1 MKKLLSTAL
10 VLLLALAAYA
20 QKKNGPVITFE
31 KSELDYGRI
40 PQNSERIREFVIVN
54 TGNEPL
60 IIQNATGSCGC
71 TVPEW
76 PKEPIMPKKKA
87 VLRVNYDTS
96 RIGPFSKT
104 VKIYSNAINNG
115 PDGTVSFTVKG
126 EVLAPTAQTA
136 PINQESSP
144 VMNR

>member
-10 VLLLALAAYA
+10 VVLLAAAAYA
-20 QKKNGPVITFE
+20 QKKNGPIITFE
-31 KSELDYGRI
+31 KSELDYGKI
-40 PQNSERIREFVIVN
+40 AQNSERVREFVIVN

-126 EVLAPTAQTA
+126 EVLTPSAQAA
-136 PINQESSP
+136 PINQETSP

>member
-1 MKKLLSTAL
+1 MKKIFS
-10 VLLLALAAYA
+10 ALAMILLVGLVYG
-20 QKKNGPVITFE
+20 QKQNGPVITFE
-31 KSELDYGRI
+31 KPELDYGKI
-40 PQNSERIREFVIVN
+40 PQNSERVREFVIVN

-60 IIQNATGSCGC
+60 IIQNAVGSCGC

-87 VLRVNYDTS
+87 VLRINYDTS

-126 EVLAPTAQTA
+126 DVQAPQAQSA
-136 PINQESSP
+136 PINQETSP

>member
-1 MKKLLSTAL
+1 MKKIVSTL
-10 VLLLALAAYA
+10 VFLIFAGVAFA

-31 KSELDYGRI
+31 KPELDYGKI
-40 PQNSERIREFVIVN
+40 QQNSERVREFVIVN

-60 IIQNATGSCGC
+60 IIQNAVGSCGC

-87 VLRVNYDTS
+87 VLRINYDTS
-96 RIGPFSKT
+96 RLGPFSKT
-104 VKIYSNAINNG
+104 VKIYSNAINNS
-115 PDGTVSFTVKG
+115 PDGTVSFVVKG
-126 EVLAPTAQTA
+126 EVQAAQAQSA
-136 PINQESSP
+136 PINQDASP